1 MIRDL
6 STLQANADLHAVLE
20 LLKRWRDKSDNQDL
34 KEFEKMM
41 INISLYIWQLQN
53 ERKTFDNIIDRLRS
67 DKLRAIQRARRVEE
81 KLEEYEKIQR
91 KNDSIKL

>member
-1 MIRDL
+1 MKRDL

-20 LLKRWRDKSDNQDL
+20 LLKSWRDKSDNEDL

-67 DKLRAIQRARRVEE
+67 NKLRAIERARRVEE
-81 KLEEYEKIQR
+81 KLEEYEKIQT
-91 KNDSIKL
+91 KNDSISI

>member
-1 MIRDL
+1 MKRDL

-20 LLKRWRDKSDNQDL
+20 LLKRWRDKSDNEDL

-53 ERKTFDNIIDRLRS
+53 ERKTFDNIIDSLRS

-91 KNDSIKL
+91 KNDSISI

>member
-1 MIRDL
+1 MKRDL
-6 STLQANADLHAVLE
+6 LTLQANADLHAVLE

-34 KEFEKMM
+34 KEFEKMI
-41 INISLYIWQLQN
+41 INLSLYIWQLQN

-81 KLEEYEKIQR
+81 KLEEYEKIQS
-91 KNDSIKL
+91 KNDSINI

>member
-1 MIRDL
+1 MKRDL
-6 STLQANADLHAVLE
+6 STLQANADLHEVLE
-20 LLKRWRDKSDNQDL
+20 LLKRWRDKSDNEDL

-91 KNDSIKL
+91 KNDSISI

>member
-1 MIRDL
+1 MKRDL

-20 LLKRWRDKSDNQDL
+20 LLKRWRDKSDNEDL

-41 INISLYIWQLQN
+41 INISLYIWQLQK
-53 ERKTFDNIIDRLRS
+53 ERKTFDTIIDRLRS
-67 DKLRAIQRARRVEE
+67 DKLRAIQRARRVEK

-91 KNDSIKL
+91 KNDSISI

>member
-1 MIRDL
+1 MKRDL

-20 LLKRWRDKSDNQDL
+20 LLKRWRDKSDNEDL

-91 KNDSIKL
+91 KNDSISI

>member
-1 MIRDL
+1 MKRDL

-20 LLKRWRDKSDNQDL
+20 LLKRWRDKSDNEDL

-41 INISLYIWQLQN
+41 INISLYIWQLQK
-53 ERKTFDNIIDRLRS
+53 ERETFDNIIDRLRS

-91 KNDSIKL
+91 KNDSISI